1 MKKSLLLG
9 AGAVMAG
16 AVLFAPQAGF
26 AQESN
31 TETPINFE
39 QVQAQAQAESKT
51 LSVVDTEG
59 NKVMF
64 DKKELTVKA
73 EKDGIITLTKED
85 KHKASYLFTV
95 EIKDGKATLIKDP
108 QLVDNAANVDKT
120 KPNSWQMVKGKWH
133 FYQNGKES
141 LRWVKDNGKWYYF
154 NPEGVM
160 QTGWVDVAGTWYYF
174 GENGDMQTGWI
185 RDGHKWYYLNKN
197 GDMQTGWIS
206 YKGDVYLTDSSG
218 AVLVN
223 QWVNINNEWYYFG
236 NDGAMVTQQWFK
248 VGDKWYF
255 AYQSGRMAR
264 STSIQGWNV
273 GADGAWIP

>member
-31 TETPINFE
+31 TETPISFE

-73 EKDGIITLTKED
+73 EKDGIITFTKED

-95 EIKDGKATLIKDP
+95 EIKDGKATLVKDP
-108 QLVDNAANVDKT
+108 QLVDNAANVDHT
-120 KPNSWQMVKGKWH
+120 KPNGWQMVKGKWH

-174 GENGDMQTGWI
+174 GENGDM
-185 RDGHKWYYLNKN
+185 
-197 GDMQTGWIS
+197 
-206 YKGDVYLTDSSG
+206 
-218 AVLVN
+218 
-223 QWVNINNEWYYFG
+223 
-236 NDGAMVTQQWFK
+236 
-248 VGDKWYF
+248 
-255 AYQSGRMAR
+255 
-264 STSIQGWNV
+264 
-273 GADGAWIP
+273 